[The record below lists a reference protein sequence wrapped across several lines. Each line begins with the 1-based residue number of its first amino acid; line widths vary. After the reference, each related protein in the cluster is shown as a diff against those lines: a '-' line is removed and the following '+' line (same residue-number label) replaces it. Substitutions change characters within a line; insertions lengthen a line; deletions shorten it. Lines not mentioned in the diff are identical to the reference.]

1 MATNKKNMRK
11 ISEDLKSFITKKMEN
26 NGKKIIEKLI
36 EKMNNTIDEINNRTK
51 AIDRKAE
58 AAESLVKQHQ
68 NNISNLAN

>member
-1 MATNKKNMRK
+1 
-11 ISEDLKSFITKKMEN
+11 
-26 NGKKIIEKLI
+26 
-36 EKMNNTIDEINNRTK
+36 MNNTIDEINNRTK

>member
-1 MATNKKNMRK
+1 MATNKINMRK
-11 ISEDLKSFITKKMEN
+11 ISEDLKSFLTKKMEN

-36 EKMNNTIDEINNRTK
+36 EKMNNTFDEINNRTK

-68 NNISNLAN
+68 NNISNLTN

>member
-1 MATNKKNMRK
+1 MATNKINMRK

-36 EKMNNTIDEINNRTK
+36 EKMNNTFDEINNRTK

-68 NNISNLAN
+68 NNISNLTN